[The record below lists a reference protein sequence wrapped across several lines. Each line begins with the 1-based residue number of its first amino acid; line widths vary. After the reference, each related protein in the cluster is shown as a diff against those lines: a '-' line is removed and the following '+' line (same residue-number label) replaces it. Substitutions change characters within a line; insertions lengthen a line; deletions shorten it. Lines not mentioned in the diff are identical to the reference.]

1 MILWIYSLTRQTPY
15 RSVDELTTFY
25 ILRWVNNVFHILLKI
40 WHIIVWFGPNCSGKS
55 TPSFRIYD
63 MIKKYAEMSFSPCL
77 YNRKNVH
84 YVVNCIIWTWPP
96 VVVMFTCCFILYRCW
111 CNVWWCV
118 THRHPS
124 KQCPAYLSTNIVL
137 TAGYA
142 THVWN
147 YIMSSCKKIHDP
159 YISLKKHLT
168 LYQKMLHANESAGSY
183 IYNYTVCNITYME
196 EKDRSVD

>member
-1 MILWIYSLTRQTPY
+1 M
-15 RSVDELTTFY
+15 
-25 ILRWVNNVFHILLKI
+25 RWVNNVFHILLKI

-63 MIKKYAEMSFSPCL
+63 MITKYAEMSFSPCV

-84 YVVNCIIWTWPP
+84 YVANGIIWTWPP

-147 YIMSSCKKIHDP
+147 CIMSSCRKIHDP

-168 LYQKMLHANESAGSY
+168 LYQKVLHANESAGSY
-183 IYNYTVCNITYME
+183 IYIL
-196 EKDRSVD
+196 SVTLRTWKKRIEVSIK